1 MTPEEAQER
10 TRKEQLAQLGGLLA
24 GFAHEVRNPL
34 STIGL
39 NLQLV
44 KEDFEGA
51 ESSRDRRTY
60 KRLSIVESEVKRLQ
74 TILEEFLG
82 FVRTPKLRRRVVD
95 VNELLESVAD
105 FNTPEMRKSDIS
117 LKLFP
122 GQGVGKAELDPDQIR
137 AVLVNLL
144 RNAREAC
151 EAGDEILIASRR
163 AGDDVLIQ
171 VTDTGSGMDEETS
184 QKVFQPY
191 FSTKKGGTGLGL
203 AMARRIIEG
212 HGGVLSFTSEPGKGT
227 QFSLR
232 LPVSASDVPSPGAAP
247 GEAR

>member
-24 GFAHEVRNPL
+24 GFAHEIRNPL

-51 ESSRDRRTY
+51 ESSRERRTY
-60 KRLSIVESEVKRLQ
+60 KRLSVVENEVKRLQ

-82 FVRTPKLRRRVVD
+82 FVRTPQPKRKTVD
-95 VNELLESVAD
+95 VNEMLRSVAD
-105 FNTPEMRKSDIS
+105 FNTPEMRKADIS
-117 LKLFP
+117 LKFFP
-122 GQGVGKAELDPDQIR
+122 GASVGEAELDPDQIR

-151 EAGDEILIASRR
+151 SEGDEILISSRR
-163 AGDDVLIQ
+163 TGDEVLIQ
-171 VTDTGSGMDEETS
+171 VTDTGSGMDEEVS
-184 QKVFQPY
+184 HKVFQPY

-203 AMARRIIEG
+203 AMARRIIEE
-212 HGGVLSFTSEPGKGT
+212 HGGVMSFTSEPGKGT

-232 LPVSASDVPSPGAAP
+232 LPATGS
-247 GEAR
+247 GEAVEGEGS